1 MNSLLQILFNNAAF
15 GISEQ
20 FQIAHGNES
29 TSARLT
35 DGKALFF
42 KFLMDGKSS
51 PSSNSPFKMASL
63 ICSLICIYSG
73 TSDELDTITF
83 MFYRPP

>member
-42 KFLMDGKSS
+42 QFLIDAADRQDANLNIVCKVPNRRQNFSV
-51 PSSNSPFKMASL
+51 L
-63 ICSLICIYSG
+63 
-73 TSDELDTITF
+73 
-83 MFYRPP
+83 